1 MKLKYVFISLLI
13 IISTSCSI
21 LKKSAVSEKDA
32 QKKELE
38 FIYLFDAANKN
49 RLNGNF
55 EKASEQYITAMEI
68 NPESAASE
76 FYLASIF
83 IAKKDYETA
92 SSYAVRAVELQ
103 PDNFWY
109 NLEKADLLNKTGK
122 QKAAL
127 IIYESLVKKTE
138 YKELLYEK
146 LIHIY
151 TENKDINNLI
161 SVYEQKQKLTGYSP
175 ETAEKLFNLYL
186 KVKNYNKAEQT
197 VSQLS
202 RKYPAEIRYQGMA
215 AEYYYSV
222 NQIVNAEKIYNK
234 LLNEYPD
241 NTDVNLSYALFCRKT
256 GNHDEYFKT
265 TKKLIPSDLEFIKK
279 YNLLVS
285 GRYRN
290 FPKNE
295 YFELLNELYK
305 NNTDEIM
312 ANTLLAEYYID
323 ENNKEKAIPY
333 IRRTVELNPSDFNM
347 LIMLFSLTYDI
358 KDFNN
363 LSKDTEKYLTYF
375 PNQPKIYLYK
385 GIAEYKLKNYQEAE
399 KYLKS
404 GKNLIIQ
411 NPNLLDQFNLYL
423 TLIYKKTKQ
432 FDKALTLAEIILKHK
447 NKEIKIYELYG
458 DLLFAVNKKQKAL
471 SYWKQAQIN
480 GNNTKKL
487 QNKIDNFQNITI
499 DDVLK

>member
-1 MKLKYVFISLLI
+1 MKLKDVLILLLI
-13 IISTSCSI
+13 LISTSCSV

-32 QKKELE
+32 QKKESE
-38 FIYLFDAANKN
+38 FIYLFDEANKN

-55 EKASEQYITAMEI
+55 EKASEQYTAALEI
-68 NPESAASE
+68 NPKSAASE

-92 SSYAVRAVELQ
+92 STYAARAVELQ

-109 NLEKADLLNKTGK
+109 NLEKADLLNKNGK
-122 QKAAL
+122 QKDAL
-127 IIYESLVKKTE
+127 IIYQSLSKIFPD
-138 YKELLYEK
+138 KELLYEK
-146 LIHIY
+146 LSHIY

-161 SVYEQKQKLTGYSP
+161 SVYEQKQRVTEYSP
-175 ETAEKLFNLYL
+175 ETAVKLFNLYL

-197 VSQLS
+197 VSQLG
-202 RKYPAEIRYQGMA
+202 RKYPTELRYQGMA

-222 NQIVNAEKIYNK
+222 NQIVKAEKIYNN
-234 LLNEYPD
+234 LLKKYPN
-241 NTDVNLSYALFCRKT
+241 NTDVNLSYALFCRKI
-256 GNHDEYFKT
+256 GKHDDYFKI
-265 TKKLIPSDLEFIKK
+265 TKKLISSDLEFIKK
-279 YNLLVS
+279 SNLLVS

-295 YFELLNELYK
+295 YFELLNELYLY
-305 NNTDEIM
+305 NSDEIM

-323 ENNKEKAIPY
+323 ENNKKKAIPY
-333 IRRTVELNPSDFNM
+333 IRKTVELNPSDFNM

-363 LSKDTEKYLTYF
+363 LSKETEKYVSFF
-375 PNQPKIYLYK
+375 PNQPKIYFYK
-385 GIAEYKLKNYQEAE
+385 GIADYKLQNYQEAE

-404 GKNLIIQ
+404 GKNLIIE
-411 NPNLLDQFNLYL
+411 NTNLSDQFNLYL

-458 DLLFAVNKKQKAL
+458 DLLFAVNKKEKAL
-471 SYWKQAQIN
+471 TYWKQAQIH
-480 GNNTKKL
+480 GNNTQKL
-487 QNKIDNFQNITI
+487 HNKIDNFQNLTI
-499 DDVLK
+499 EDVLK